1 MRKRIARNVQ
11 PEIIDRLFIEQ
22 SEPWEKLARSHSK
35 SVWEATQE
43 FMDSVITHLT
53 DEYTA
58 DALILDIIGPKMDDR
73 SVARGEAARTALVV
87 PEGISNHIT
96 ITSRTLSRTCPDER
110 MK

>member
-73 SVARGEAARTALVV
+73 SVALEVKLQELPWSYQKGY
-87 PEGISNHIT
+87 PIT
-96 ITSRTLSRTCPDER
+96 
-110 MK
+110 